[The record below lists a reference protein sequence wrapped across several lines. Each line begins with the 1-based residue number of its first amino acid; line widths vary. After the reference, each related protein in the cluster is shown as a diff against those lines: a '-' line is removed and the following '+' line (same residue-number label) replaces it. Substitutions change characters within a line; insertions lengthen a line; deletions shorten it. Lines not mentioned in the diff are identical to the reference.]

1 MDQLNELEISVLK
14 QIKKGRTEFLFQDDV
29 KPKGILEAIFFLQ
42 SFGFINATPISTK
55 DGTGYTNVELTQKGK
70 SVEI

>member
-29 KPKGILEAIFFLQ
+29 KPKGILEAIFFYNRLGLLMLHQ
-42 SFGFINATPISTK
+42 
-55 DGTGYTNVELTQKGK
+55 
-70 SVEI
+70 